1 MSILVGHDTRLVVQ
15 GITGREGGFHSTSM
29 LELRRMAVVSPSV
42 RTPETGERHPPGFL
56 LRVILTSFDAGRI
69 GLSANPEVGC
79 RGRTAPWGA

>member
-15 GITGREGGFHSTSM
+15 GITGREGG
-29 LELRRMAVVSPSV
+29 LPLDVDARRRMAVVSPSV